1 VQPQPNT
8 NGVTFVTEKDERK
21 EFIEFPYTHYAGNP
35 NWVAPLKIEQKK
47 LINTEK
53 NPFYNNGEIAL
64 FLAEHN
70 GKPAG
75 RIAAIIDHRYNEYHQ
90 TKTGFFGFFESIDNQ
105 QVTNLLFKVAEDWLQ
120 DRGMTEMLGPANPSM
135 MDEVGIL
142 VQGFDK
148 PPSILMP
155 YHKSYYDKLITG
167 AGLEKAMDLMT
178 YEVNQEGVDRDR
190 MNRAVEIVR
199 KRLPDLKIRKVN
211 LKKIRD
217 EVKIIRDIFNAA
229 WKNNW
234 GYIPLSEAEFDQL
247 AKDLKS
253 IVDDDFAHI
262 AEINGKPVAF
272 SVALPDYNQ
281 VFIKMNGT
289 LFPTGLIKL
298 LWNKRKINKIRTA
311 LMGVLPE
318 HQGKGIDALLH
329 HESIEN
335 GLKRGFWSSE
345 VGWILE
351 NNVNMIRVAE
361 RIGGTLDKVYRMYS
375 KKL

>member
-1 VQPQPNT
+1 MQPQPNT

-53 NPFYNNGEIAL
+53 NPFYKNGEIAL

-75 RIAAIIDHRYNEYHQ
+75 RIAAIIDHRYNDYHQ
-90 TKTGFFGFFESIDNQ
+90 TKTGFFGFFEAIDNQ

-120 DRGMTEMLGPANPSM
+120 DRGMTELLGPANPSM

-142 VQGFDK
+142 VEGFDK

-167 AGLEKAMDLMT
+167 AGLVKAMDLFT

-190 MNRAVEIVR
+190 MTRAVEIVR

-234 GYIPLSEAEFDQL
+234 GYIPLSEAEFDLL

-281 VFIKMNGT
+281 VFIKMKGT

-298 LWNKRKINKIRTA
+298 IWNKRKINKIRTA

-329 HESIEN
+329 NESIEN

>member
-1 VQPQPNT
+1 MQPQPNT
-8 NGVTFVTEKDERK
+8 NGVTFVTEKDEKK

-35 NWVAPLKIEQKK
+35 NWVAPLKIEQRK

-90 TKTGFFGFFESIDNQ
+90 TKTGFFGFFEAIDNQ

-167 AGLEKAMDLMT
+167 AGLEKAMDLFT

-375 KKL
+375 KKF

>member
-53 NPFYNNGEIAL
+53 NPFYKNGEIAL

-75 RIAAIIDHRYNEYHQ
+75 RIAAIIDHRYNDYHQ
-90 TKTGFFGFFESIDNQ
+90 TKTGFFGFFEAIDNQ

-120 DRGMTEMLGPANPSM
+120 DRGMTELLGPANPSM

-142 VQGFDK
+142 VEGFDK

-167 AGLEKAMDLMT
+167 AGLVKAMDLFT

-190 MNRAVEIVR
+190 MTRAVEIVR

-234 GYIPLSEAEFDQL
+234 GYIPLSEAEFDLL

-281 VFIKMNGT
+281 VFIKMKGT

-298 LWNKRKINKIRTA
+298 IWNKRKINKIRTA

-329 HESIEN
+329 NESIEN

>member
-1 VQPQPNT
+1 MQPQPNT